1 MQLSS
6 QVQKSGD
13 NSQLVQA
20 ETIIIQ
26 NGVDEKRVREI
37 FDEKTLTV
45 IKEFSQEANELIRE
59 RVKKFGED
67 FIPKL
72 IKENLVDSLKDPSIQ
87 ILLLDAQKSAA
98 STERQSDYS
107 LLSELLIH
115 RMKKGKDRYVRS
127 GVSGAIKIVDEV
139 SDEAL
144 LGLTVLYSVTFTPNS
159 LGILDGIGVLNQ
171 LFSSVLYGELPQGS
185 QWLEQLD
192 LLRAVRISAISR
204 LRSLED
210 YYAEA
215 LSGYINVGIEK
226 FSENYN
232 KALEII
238 QEARLPKD
246 ILSDHELRQ
255 GYVRLKMKNIN
266 NLDIISLQG
275 TTEVTF
281 NNRVFQVPISVPLS
295 DEQKQAMKEIYVLY
309 DSSIER
315 RKENIM
321 EFFRLWDSFE
331 ILSKIKTW
339 RDTISMGVSITPI
352 GKSLAHANAQRH
364 FDGLP
369 EFDSK

>member
-159 LGILDGIGVLNQ
+159 LGIL
-171 LFSSVLYGELPQGS
+171 
-185 QWLEQLD
+185 
-192 LLRAVRISAISR
+192 
-204 LRSLED
+204 
-210 YYAEA
+210 
-215 LSGYINVGIEK
+215 
-226 FSENYN
+226 
-232 KALEII
+232 
-238 QEARLPKD
+238 
-246 ILSDHELRQ
+246 
-255 GYVRLKMKNIN
+255 
-266 NLDIISLQG
+266 
-275 TTEVTF
+275 
-281 NNRVFQVPISVPLS
+281 
-295 DEQKQAMKEIYVLY
+295 
-309 DSSIER
+309 
-315 RKENIM
+315 
-321 EFFRLWDSFE
+321 
-331 ILSKIKTW
+331 
-339 RDTISMGVSITPI
+339 
-352 GKSLAHANAQRH
+352 
-364 FDGLP
+364 
-369 EFDSK
+369 

>member
-1 MQLSS
+1 M
-6 QVQKSGD
+6 
-13 NSQLVQA
+13 
-20 ETIIIQ
+20 
-26 NGVDEKRVREI
+26 
-37 FDEKTLTV
+37 
-45 IKEFSQEANELIRE
+45 
-59 RVKKFGED
+59 
-67 FIPKL
+67 
-72 IKENLVDSLKDPSIQ
+72 
-87 ILLLDAQKSAA
+87 
-98 STERQSDYS
+98 
-107 LLSELLIH
+107 
-115 RMKKGKDRYVRS
+115 
-127 GVSGAIKIVDEV
+127 
-139 SDEAL
+139 
-144 LGLTVLYSVTFTPNS
+144 
-159 LGILDGIGVLNQ
+159 LNQ